1 MKKII
6 EPKIKFT
13 NYYIEESYEYSID
26 NKEFDQNNITSFHD
40 VTFNSCIFSKIDFS
54 DIKLTNVEFIDCIFN
69 DCDLSNK
76 SFSNVGIH
84 RVIFNN
90 SKLIGVSFS
99 EINIKNVKFNTCNLR
114 YSNFYMVNVDNLLFD
129 ECMMDESY
137 FTECNFKNIYFDKCS
152 LNKVTI
158 LNLEHN
164 GFDLSNSSIDD
175 VNFDL
180 KSLKGISVN
189 MIQGAMLSRYLGII
203 IKD

>member
-13 NYYIEESYEYSID
+13 DYFIKDNYEYSID
-26 NKEFDQNNITSFHD
+26 NKEFDQNNIEGFSNI
-40 VTFNSCIFSKIDFS
+40 TFNSCIFNKIDFN
-54 DIKLTNVEFIDCIFN
+54 DIKLLNVEFVDCIFN
-69 DCDLSNK
+69 NCDLSNK
-76 SFSNVGIH
+76 SFENAGIH

-99 EINIKNVKFNTCNLR
+99 EVNLKNVMFNNCNLR
-114 YSNFYMVNVDNLLFD
+114 YSNFYSVNVDNLLFS
-129 ECMMDESY
+129 ECTLEESY
-137 FTECNFKNIYFDKCS
+137 ITECHFKNINFDKCN

-158 LNLEHN
+158 LRLEHI

-175 VNFDL
+175 INIDL
-180 KSLKGISVN
+180 QSLKGISVN
-189 MIQGAMLSRYLGII
+189 MIEAAMLARYLGVI